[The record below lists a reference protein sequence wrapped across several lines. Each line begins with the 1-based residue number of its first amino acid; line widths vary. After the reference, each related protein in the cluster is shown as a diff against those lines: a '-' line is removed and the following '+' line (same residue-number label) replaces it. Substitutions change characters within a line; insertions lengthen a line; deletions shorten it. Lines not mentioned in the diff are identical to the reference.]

1 MEKFHTDYFR
11 LTDIIENLWQKQLTK
26 MQYDL
31 DVIKDS
37 VMEQPSSLVW
47 TEVVKKAVEKISG
60 GTISKQGPNSSD
72 SKKWSADNGALSV
85 DLNFD
90 WRVTFA
96 VAKDDTTVLMAHVFY
111 STQKAQRQYGDYSCV
126 IGARK
131 DIDPPEYK
139 IYKIRVHGKKQDD
152 VADHDDD
159 DVCNVC
165 GKSFEGDTNALK
177 QHLESKELIATTS
190 GDVLIQKCSLS
201 REHQRVRYRRDVGI
215 WLAEG
220 GGLFLLI

>member
-1 MEKFHTDYFR
+1 
-11 LTDIIENLWQKQLTK
+11 

-96 VAKDDTTVLMAHVFY
+96 VAKDDTTVFH
-111 STQKAQRQYGDYSCV
+111 GSC
-126 IGARK
+126 
-131 DIDPPEYK
+131 
-139 IYKIRVHGKKQDD
+139 
-152 VADHDDD
+152 
-159 DVCNVC
+159 
-165 GKSFEGDTNALK
+165 
-177 QHLESKELIATTS
+177 
-190 GDVLIQKCSLS
+190 
-201 REHQRVRYRRDVGI
+201 
-215 WLAEG
+215 
-220 GGLFLLI
+220 FLLNSKGPATIWRL